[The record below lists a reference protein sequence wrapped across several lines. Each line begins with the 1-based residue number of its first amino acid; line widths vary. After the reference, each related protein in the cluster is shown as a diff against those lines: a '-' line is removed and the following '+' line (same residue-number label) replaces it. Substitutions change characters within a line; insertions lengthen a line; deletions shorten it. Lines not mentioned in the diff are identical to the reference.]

1 LTSPPRVTVV
11 AAFRLVCGCHPL
23 LEPPAG
29 DEFADSTGVRIAAE
43 RRRQPDLIR
52 IFVIVVAGG
61 MPDFEPAVAETFWG
75 RWLKLTLLGHS
86 ASHSERL
93 FLPHKRP
100 SRSVRD

>member
-11 AAFRLVCGCHPL
+11 AAFRLVCACHPL

-61 MPDFEPAVAETFWG
+61 KPDFEAAVAG
-75 RWLKLTLLGHS
+75 GH
-86 ASHSERL
+86 HL
-93 FLPHKRP
+93 
-100 SRSVRD
+100 